1 MKQIIRSWTAISVRS
16 SRSNP
21 IHQADCA
28 SVKKDL
34 QTASPNVSIISLCT
48 CWLLRWK
55 YLIYSLSCNYTG
67 LWRCTAFLLDMSSF
81 IRKYKLSIIVSSC
94 TTELCVLVLRC
105 PDSVD
110 DLNLTEELGGEFI
123 VFILTGVGVVPLA
136 QDAIHT
142 PFHKNGPLVSTNC
155 AVVAVLSTKCNLTCE
170 RLNWDNQH
178 SSKCQRSTSEI
189 FLVGFSSIFV
199 CFIP

>member
-1 MKQIIRSWTAISVRS
+1 
-16 SRSNP
+16 
-21 IHQADCA
+21 
-28 SVKKDL
+28 
-34 QTASPNVSIISLCT
+34 
-48 CWLLRWK
+48 
-55 YLIYSLSCNYTG
+55 
-67 LWRCTAFLLDMSSF
+67 MSSF

-170 RLNWDNQH
+170 RLNWDNHH
-178 SSKCQRSTSEI
+178 SSKCPWFQTSSVQTKFNFFFFYWMVLLMCIKFGSKNHLLMCKQRSTSEI

>member
-1 MKQIIRSWTAISVRS
+1 
-16 SRSNP
+16 
-21 IHQADCA
+21 
-28 SVKKDL
+28 
-34 QTASPNVSIISLCT
+34 
-48 CWLLRWK
+48 
-55 YLIYSLSCNYTG
+55 
-67 LWRCTAFLLDMSSF
+67 MSSF

-105 PDSVD
+105 PYSVD

-123 VFILTGVGVVPLA
+123 VFILTGVGFVPLA

-178 SSKCQRSTSEI
+178 SRLSLIQRSTSEI